1 MNSLT
6 LRIRNKSGATMVSNI
21 FIDEY
26 MSEANGEFVKVYMY
40 LLRCVSHNK
49 QLSISVIADKFN
61 HTEADVIRA
70 LKYWEKMK
78 LVKLN
83 YTNDI
88 LTEITFIDY
97 PNDSTSIEES
107 TDVETAATQAS
118 TIPLTTPKPGFTT
131 DKASTTKVPSY
142 SADSLKCFS
151 ENEDIKQIIFVA
163 ESYLGKTLSASEM
176 NTLMFFYDDKEGLDF
191 SVDLIEYLIEYC
203 VSKGHKSINQYARQT
218 AIAWREQEIKTVTQ
232 AKAQTIHYNADFY
245 KVFNALGIKGRKMV
259 TFEAN
264 YIEKWLNTYCF
275 TRDIVEFACEQTLST
290 IHQPDFKY
298 TDSILTN
305 WHTQEV
311 KHIDDAKAL
320 ILKHQKKNAA
330 QRATSAQA
338 PAHASNRYSNLD
350 QRTYDYDDLEK
361 QLLTTK

>member
-6 LRIRNKSGATMVSNI
+6 LRIRNKTGATMVSNI
-21 FIDEY
+21 FIDDY
-26 MSEANGEFVKVYMY
+26 MADANGEFVKVYMY

-61 HTEADVIRA
+61 HTETDVIRA

-78 LVKLN
+78 LVKLT

-88 LTEITFIDY
+88 LTEITFIDDF
-97 PNDSTSIEES
+97 NNGDLE
-107 TDVETAATQAS
+107 DNVKNVETAATQAPS
-118 TIPLTTPKPGFTT
+118 PTPV
-131 DKASTTKVPSY
+131 ASSQVIDTKSKVPAY
-142 SADSLKCFS
+142 SADALKKFS

-163 ESYLGKTLSASEM
+163 EAYLGKTLSPSEM
-176 NTLMFFYDDKEGLDF
+176 NTLMFFYDDKDGLNF
-191 SVDLIEYLIEYC
+191 TVDLIEYLIEYC

-218 AIAWREQEIKTVTQ
+218 ALAWREQEIKTVTQ

-245 KVFNALGIKGRKMV
+245 KIFNALGIKGRKMV
-259 TFEAN
+259 SFEAN

-275 TRDIVEFACEQTLST
+275 TRDVIEYACEQTLST

-305 WHTQEV
+305 WHEQKV
-311 KHIDDAKAL
+311 RHIDDAKAL
-320 ILKHQKKNAA
+320 NLKHQKKNAA
-330 QRATSAQA
+330 LKAAAQTTSHA
-338 PAHASNRYSNLD
+338 PARYSNLD
-350 QRTYDYDDLEK
+350 QRTYNYDDLEK